1 MTKATMAETKG
12 TILVVEDDVDGLRS
26 VVEAIADAGYEVHSA
41 ADGRG
46 GVALARQV
54 RPDAVL
60 SDLVL
65 PDIDGLTV
73 LAELRKANPSLPV
86 LIMTAYG
93 SVATAVR
100 ALKEGAYDYLIKPL
114 DLDDLQ
120 SKVGRAVEAYRL
132 RTQVASL
139 AQEIRGRYSARSMVA
154 GSPAMQPVLRQIEA
168 VAGTNATVLVLGE
181 SGTGKELVARA
192 LHADGKRA
200 AGPFVAVN
208 CGAFTET
215 LLESE
220 LFGHEKG
227 AFTGATARHEG
238 AFERAQGGTLFL
250 DEIGIAPKA
259 VQARLLRALEEK
271 EILRVGGRAPLKV
284 DARIVAASNR
294 VLADLVEEGEFRKDL
309 LYRLQ
314 VVTIELPPLRGRR
327 EDLRALTDRFVAAAC
342 AEHGLHIDAV
352 EPACYARLEQH
363 DWPGNVRELRN
374 VVESAVIMASGTAL
388 KASELKLGPA
398 GTPPAGR
405 RELVIPPGATLA
417 DLEREALLQALRR
430 HNGNRQMTADELGL
444 STRTIQ
450 RKIQE
455 YQLPF

>member
-1 MTKATMAETKG
+1 MNNDTPTV
-12 TILVVEDDVDGLRS
+12 LVVEDDADGLRS
-26 VVEAIADAGYEVHSA
+26 VEEAIGDAGYRVVTTTNGKDGIA
-41 ADGRG
+41 A
-46 GVALARQV
+46 ARREPV
-54 RPDAVL
+54 DVVL

-65 PDIDGLTV
+65 PDVDGLTV
-73 LAELRKANPSLPV
+73 LEEIRRLRPSVPV

-93 SVATAVR
+93 SVDTAVR
-100 ALKEGAYDYLIKPL
+100 AIKAGAYDYLVKPL

-120 SKVGRAVEAYRL
+120 AKLGRAIEASRL
-132 RTQVASL
+132 RTQVAQL
-139 AQEIRGRYSARSMVA
+139 RTAVADRYASRNMVA
-154 GSPAMQPVLRQIEA
+154 EAPAMRDVLRQLEA

-181 SGTGKELVARA
+181 SGTGKEVLARA

-208 CGAFTET
+208 CGAFAES

-227 AFTGATARHEG
+227 AFTGAAARHEG

-271 EILRVGGRAPLKV
+271 EVLRLGGSEPVKV
-284 DARIVAASNR
+284 NARIVTASNR
-294 VLADLVEEGEFRKDL
+294 DLDEMVEAGEFRRDL

-314 VVTIELPPLRGRR
+314 VVTIRLPPLRSRR
-327 EDLRALTDRFVAAAC
+327 EDIRAFVDRFVAAAC
-342 AEHGLHIDAV
+342 AEHGRHV
-352 EPACYARLEQH
+352 ESVAPDCYARLEAY

-374 VVESAVIMASGTAL
+374 VIESAVIMATGPVLRAEDVRLGRGEPVVRAAL
-388 KASELKLGPA
+388 EIPASL
-398 GTPPAGR
+398 
-405 RELVIPPGATLA
+405 TLSN
-417 DLEREALLQALRR
+417 LEREALIQALRR
-430 HNGNRQMTADELGL
+430 YDGNRQLTADALGI

-450 RKIQE
+450 RKIRE
-455 YQLPF
+455 YELPY

>member
-1 MTKATMAETKG
+1 
-12 TILVVEDDVDGLRS
+12 VEDDPDGRRS
-26 VVEAIADAGYEVHSA
+26 VVEAIRDAGYDVLA
-41 ADGRG
+41 AETGRAG
-46 GVALARQV
+46 IELARREMV
-54 RPDAVL
+54 DVVI
-60 SDLVL
+60 SDLKL
-65 PDIDGLTV
+65 PDIDGLQV
-73 LAELRKANPSLPV
+73 MDEIKRLRGGVPV

-93 SVATAVR
+93 SVESAVR
-100 ALKEGAYDYLIKPL
+100 ALKQGAYDYLVKPL

-120 SKVGRAVEAYRL
+120 AKLARALETSQL
-132 RTQVASL
+132 RAQVASL
-139 AQEIRGRYSARSMVA
+139 RHEILGRYSARSMVA
-154 GSPAMQPVLRQIEA
+154 DAPAMQEVLRQIEA

-192 LHADGKRA
+192 VHADGRRS

-208 CGAFTET
+208 CGAFAET

-259 VQARLLRALEEK
+259 VQARLLRTLEEK
-271 EILRVGGRAPLKV
+271 EILRVGGRETVKV

-294 VLADLVEEGEFRKDL
+294 DLEELVEAGEFRHDL

-314 VVTIELPPLRGRR
+314 VVTIRLPPLRERR
-327 EDLRALTDRFVAAAC
+327 EDIRTLADRFRAAAT
-342 AEHGLHIDAV
+342 AEHGRHVESIEAV
-352 EPACYARLEQH
+352 GYERLIAH

-374 VVESAVIMASGTAL
+374 VIESAVIMARGTVLRAEDLRLSRPEEVAAVSAAGSGLTI
-388 KASELKLGPA
+388 PA
-398 GTPPAGR
+398 AT
-405 RELVIPPGATLA
+405 TLA

-430 HNGNRQMTADELGL
+430 HAGNRQLTATELGI

-450 RKIQE
+450 RKIRE
-455 YQLPF
+455 YALPF